1 MFSIV
6 IPKEPQIEEF
16 GISEKEIPQIQSF
29 DVKPIKYGKTREEK
43 LKTWSIISFFSV
55 LYLILIFLLYYNH
68 GWHMRNGDS
77 IFIPSFK
84 LLIEITFTFVIPII
98 GIMLTKKVLA
108 YIIPYRLVHDT
119 YDEYDDQTTNMIKKK
134 NKLEQYNKAVKQ
146 YTRDIERI
154 KKEYPMADSV
164 FPIGMKDNDARYPQL
179 FKAYIQKVIK
189 ESFLPSFKD
198 DISVADK
205 LEEKRA
211 SKEWWETLSPFD
223 FEKEVGKWYQ
233 KKGYRVNVTAKS
245 NDGGVDVVLT
255 MNGETTYV
263 QCKQWNDQ
271 VPVGVVRELF
281 GVMASHGVKKGIVV
295 CLNGGTKGA
304 VDFANDN
311 GIRIVTHHD
320 FVKETKPISKTYTSR
335 DIGTYWQ
342 YGNYFILY
350 DAWKDVEDAI
360 NTINKTNY
368 TSRNFVVGLCKWES
382 FYLGV
387 AINKTI
393 NRTLLCFEY
402 IIDAEKGKII
412 FEKPRR
418 VLSSSNSYRPDKKKR
433 KRDGWYG
440 SRW

>member
-1 MFSIV
+1 MLNIYF
-6 IPKEPQIEEF
+6 PEAPRIEEF
-16 GISEKEIPQIQSF
+16 GLTDEEIHRIEVYKIKPLKKGNREDVLQVLSMALYYIVFVAILLIAFINNPNNKLSLLSTILLCLVLPLLYSLTLIIPWIGVGISQFFLNLVIPQ
-29 DVKPIKYGKTREEK
+29 
-43 LKTWSIISFFSV
+43 SILPDKDI
-55 LYLILIFLLYYNH
+55 
-68 GWHMRNGDS
+68 
-77 IFIPSFK
+77 
-84 LLIEITFTFVIPII
+84 
-98 GIMLTKKVLA
+98 
-108 YIIPYRLVHDT
+108 
-119 YDEYDDQTTNMIKKK
+119 YDEKTLKIIDNKK
-134 NKLEQYNKAVKQ
+134 KLEQYHQAVKQ
-146 YTRDIERI
+146 HENDIERI
-154 KKEYPMADSV
+154 NKEYPMADGV
-164 FPIGMKDNDARYPQL
+164 FPVGMKDNDTRYPQL
-179 FKAYIQKVIK
+179 FRAYIQKVIK
-189 ESFLPSFKD
+189 ESFLPSLKD
-198 DISVADK
+198 DIVIADK

-211 SKEWWETLSPFD
+211 SLEWWETLNPFD

-233 KKGYRVNVTAKS
+233 KKGYHVNVTNKS

-263 QCKQWNDQ
+263 QCKQWNYQ
-271 VPVGVVRELF
+271 VPVGVVRELY

-320 FVKETKPISKTYTSR
+320 FVKETKPIDKTYTSK
-335 DIGTYWQ
+335 DIGNYWQ

-350 DAWKDVEDAI
+350 DAWKNVEDAI

-393 NRTLLCFEY
+393 NHALSCFEY

-418 VLSSSNSYRPDKKKR
+418 VFPSSNSYRPYKKKR
-433 KRDGWYG
+433 KRGGWYG